1 MATIGIY
8 NIIARLL
15 LTLYYQINK
24 NVNNVIKIITNI
36 ILFN

>member
-8 NIIARLL
+8 NIIGRLL

-36 ILFN
+36 ILLN